1 MECGEPCCLDLANH
15 LNSLKRTVSEDR
27 YARLL
32 DWAAAAGSLSP
43 GELGRLRAEAER
55 RPAEAERVGARALE
69 LARLLRRLL
78 TTRAEG
84 RPPDPGDL
92 ARLNRELAAP
102 LGALGLRPAEA
113 GYRLGWEEDAGDLE
127 KILWPMVRSA
137 AELLVSPD
145 LDRLKLCAADSC
157 GWLFLDR
164 SRNGRRRWCDMKVC
178 GNREKVR
185 RHREAARDPGSRR

>member
-1 MECGEPCCLDLANH
+1 MECGEPCCIDLVNR
-15 LNSLKRTVSEDR
+15 LNSLKKTASEDR
-27 YARLL
+27 YTRLL
-32 DWAAAAGSLSP
+32 DWSATAGSLSS
-43 GELGRLRAEAER
+43 GELDRLRTEAGRRPTEAEQV
-55 RPAEAERVGARALE
+55 AARALE
-69 LARLLRRLL
+69 LALLLRRLL

-84 RPPDPGDL
+84 RHPDPGDL

-102 LGALGLRPAEA
+102 LGALGLRPTER

-145 LDRLKLCAADSC
+145 LERLKLCAADSC

-185 RHREAARDPGSRR
+185 RHREAARDSKSGR